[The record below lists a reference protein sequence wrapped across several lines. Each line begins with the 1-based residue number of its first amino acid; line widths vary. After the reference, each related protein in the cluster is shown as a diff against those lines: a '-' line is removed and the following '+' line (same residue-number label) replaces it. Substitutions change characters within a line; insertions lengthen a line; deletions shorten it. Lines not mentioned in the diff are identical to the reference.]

1 MSDRLYRLLRRF
13 VEIRREE
20 APVVGWCWLF
30 IFAVLSSY
38 YIMRPIRDEAGV
50 AGGVNN
56 LQWLFT
62 GTLLGMVLLN
72 IPFAFLVKKLPR
84 RRFIP
89 ITYHFF
95 AINIV
100 VFAALLHWADAQQ
113 TVWIGRIFFIWVSV
127 YNLFVVSVF
136 WQLNVDLFS
145 PEQSKR
151 LFGLIAAGASIGAIV
166 GSSVTAGLAR
176 HVSPIFL
183 LLGAAV
189 LLEIAVFSVG
199 RLSRLSPALHRG
211 PAAPAADEA
220 PIGGSIF
227 AGITRAFGSRYLV
240 NVSLFVLLFT
250 VTSTIL
256 YFQQAGIVSHSIS
269 GRGAQTAFFATVDL
283 CVNILTLAIQLFLTG
298 RIVVLLGVALTLGL
312 LPVLTIIG
320 FSALALMP
328 TIAAVAVFQVLRRA
342 GDYAITRPTRE
353 VLFTVVP
360 REDRYKAK
368 SFIDTVVY
376 RAGDQI
382 GAWSVALLRG
392 AVSAPRR
399 SRWWRSP
406 CPLVARGRAV
416 ALPSSKTW
424 PARAALTKPSRPDR
438 VKNRA
443 IDLSHNG
450 ERTAHVAV
458 PLRPSGTMLQQ
469 PLIGGRRLLMAL
481 AIAEQPR
488 AEIGDRLLSGLQSKG
503 GAGAIE
509 RFLTPIAVV
518 ESLAQT
524 AIERSPLVVRH
535 FALAEHD
542 AAGIEVSGTQR
553 ALSGSLAQ
561 ICGRYFEGVAQLY
574 GTLDRASRANKPMR
588 SVGARRDC
596 AVAPHSAPS
605 IACLGRRIAAGEYPA
620 VSSKTCRKTR
630 HKHVKSMCFR

>member
-1 MSDRLYRLLRRF
+1 LSDRLYSLLRRF

-72 IPFAFLVKKLPR
+72 IPFAYLVKTLPR

-95 AINIV
+95 AGNIIL
-100 VFAALLHWADAQQ
+100 FAALLYWADAQQ
-113 TVWIGRIFFIWVSV
+113 TIWIGRVFFVWVSV

-136 WQLNVDLFS
+136 WQLNVDLFN
-145 PEQSKR
+145 PEQGKR
-151 LFGLIAAGASIGAIV
+151 LFGLISAGASIGAIV

-176 HVSPIFL
+176 YVSPIFL

-189 LLEIAVFSVG
+189 LLEIAVLSVG
-199 RLSRLSPALHRG
+199 RLSRLSPALHRD
-211 PAAPAADEA
+211 PAVATTDEA

-227 AGITRAFGSRYLV
+227 AGITRAFGSRYLI

-256 YFQQAGIVSHSIS
+256 YFQQAGIVSHGIR

-283 CVNILTLAIQLFLTG
+283 CVNILTLGIQLFVTG
-298 RIVVLLGVALTLGL
+298 RLVVLLGVALTLGL
-312 LPVLTIIG
+312 LPALTLIG
-320 FSALALMP
+320 FGALALMP
-328 TIAAVAVFQVLRRA
+328 TITAVAVFQVLRRA

-360 REDRYKAK
+360 REDRFKAK

-392 AVSAPRR
+392 AGLGIAEMA
-399 SRWWRSP
+399 
-406 CPLVARGRAV
+406 LV
-416 ALPSSKTW
+416 ALPLAGLWLIDALWLGHHQERMAAT
-424 PARAALTKPSRPDR
+424 RAELTK
-438 VKNRA
+438 
-443 IDLSHNG
+443 
-450 ERTAHVAV
+450 RT
-458 PLRPSGTMLQQ
+458 P
-469 PLIGGRRLLMAL
+469 
-481 AIAEQPR
+481 E
-488 AEIGDRLLSGLQSKG
+488 
-503 GAGAIE
+503 
-509 RFLTPIAVV
+509 
-518 ESLAQT
+518 
-524 AIERSPLVVRH
+524 
-535 FALAEHD
+535 
-542 AAGIEVSGTQR
+542 AAK
-553 ALSGSLAQ
+553 A
-561 ICGRYFEGVAQLY
+561 
-574 GTLDRASRANKPMR
+574 
-588 SVGARRDC
+588 
-596 AVAPHSAPS
+596 
-605 IACLGRRIAAGEYPA
+605 
-620 VSSKTCRKTR
+620 
-630 HKHVKSMCFR
+630 

>member
-72 IPFAFLVKKLPR
+72 IPFAYLVKTLPR

-95 AINIV
+95 AGNIIL
-100 VFAALLHWADAQQ
+100 FAALLHWADAQQ
-113 TVWIGRIFFIWVSV
+113 TIWIGRVFFVWVSV

-136 WQLNVDLFS
+136 WQLNVDLFN
-145 PEQSKR
+145 PEQGKR
-151 LFGLIAAGASIGAIV
+151 LFGLISAGASIGAIV

-176 HVSPIFL
+176 YVSPIFL

-189 LLEIAVFSVG
+189 LLEIAVLSVG
-199 RLSRLSPALHRG
+199 RLSRLSPALHRD
-211 PAAPAADEA
+211 PAVATTDEA

-227 AGITRAFGSRYLV
+227 AGITRAFGSRYLI

-256 YFQQAGIVSHSIS
+256 YFQQAGIVSHGIR

-283 CVNILTLAIQLFLTG
+283 CVNILTLGIQLFVTG
-298 RIVVLLGVALTLGL
+298 RLVVLLGVALTLGL
-312 LPVLTIIG
+312 LPALTLIG
-320 FSALALMP
+320 FGALALMP
-328 TIAAVAVFQVLRRA
+328 TITAVAVFQVLRRA

-360 REDRYKAK
+360 REDRFKAK

-392 AVSAPRR
+392 AGLGIAEMA
-399 SRWWRSP
+399 
-406 CPLVARGRAV
+406 LV
-416 ALPSSKTW
+416 ALPLAGLWLIDALWLGHHQERMAAT
-424 PARAALTKPSRPDR
+424 RAELTK
-438 VKNRA
+438 
-443 IDLSHNG
+443 
-450 ERTAHVAV
+450 RT
-458 PLRPSGTMLQQ
+458 P
-469 PLIGGRRLLMAL
+469 
-481 AIAEQPR
+481 E
-488 AEIGDRLLSGLQSKG
+488 
-503 GAGAIE
+503 
-509 RFLTPIAVV
+509 
-518 ESLAQT
+518 
-524 AIERSPLVVRH
+524 
-535 FALAEHD
+535 
-542 AAGIEVSGTQR
+542 AAK
-553 ALSGSLAQ
+553 A
-561 ICGRYFEGVAQLY
+561 
-574 GTLDRASRANKPMR
+574 
-588 SVGARRDC
+588 
-596 AVAPHSAPS
+596 
-605 IACLGRRIAAGEYPA
+605 
-620 VSSKTCRKTR
+620 
-630 HKHVKSMCFR
+630 